1 MKKLNA
7 LSLGLAVV
15 LLILLSIQL
24 YFVTTQTDYDDFSIK
39 GEVSACEKNC
49 FNLSVKNVHNG
60 SYIEESPD
68 DVYGGGTSPQVCENI
83 LDLRCKELDIT
94 KLSEYKMVSRMI
106 GGNRKSFPN
115 FQYLNRFVE
124 SPTNRKI
131 YFLYRLLSEDSRT
144 GWVYDDPL
152 TIVSFNVDTKA
163 VSFEGQLN
171 VTGINVQNMYISPK
185 GNYVLITDGFN
196 PRYLPPN
203 TTSGITIFNLRDR
216 TVKSFAVVVDGG
228 SLDFITWIDDNH
240 FFYSENAYNSGRK
253 KIFKIGTI

>member
-1 MKKLNA
+1 MKKLNV
-7 LSLGLAVV
+7 LSLGLAVT
-15 LLILLSIQL
+15 LLIFLSIQL
-24 YFVTTQTDYDDFSIK
+24 YLVTTKPNFDNFSFK
-39 GEVSACEKNC
+39 GEVSVCEKNC
-49 FNLSVKNVHNG
+49 FNLSVKNVYTG
-60 SYIEESPD
+60 SYIEVSSD
-68 DVYGGGTSPQVCENI
+68 DVYGGGSSPQVCDNI
-83 LDLRCKELDIT
+83 SDSQCSELDIT

-131 YFLYRLLSEDSRT
+131 YFLYRMLSEDGRT

-152 TIVSFNVDTKA
+152 AIISFDVDTRM

-185 GNYVLITDGFN
+185 GNYVVITDGFN
-196 PRYLPPN
+196 PQYLPPN